1 MSVFLNALKAI
12 YAAANLINGL
22 VAFLRDRQQIKAGE
36 DAAAAR
42 SLKEQV
48 TRAEKALAARRA
60 VVPGRLPDHDPDRR
74 D

>member
-36 DAAAAR
+36 DAAAR
-42 SLKEQV
+42 SLTEQV

-60 VVPGRLPDHDPDRR
+60 VVPGRLPDHDSDRR